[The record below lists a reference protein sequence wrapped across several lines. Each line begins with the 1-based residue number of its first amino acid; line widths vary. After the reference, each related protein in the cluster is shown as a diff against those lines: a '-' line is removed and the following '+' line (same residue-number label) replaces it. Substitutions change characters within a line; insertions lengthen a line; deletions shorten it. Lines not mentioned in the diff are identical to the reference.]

1 MASADTT
8 ILSSSDVG
16 EPKPGNP
23 ESAGFFANTLT
34 FIYYIILRFSDFP
47 KLSTTYNGSIFQAQQ
62 SSHAHDVM
70 MPIV

>member
-1 MASADTT
+1 MASVDTT

-23 ESAGFFANTLT
+23 ESAGFFANILNLY
-34 FIYYIILRFSDFP
+34 ILYYTPILGFSEIIR
-47 KLSTTYNGSIFQAQQ
+47 YQNGITFQAKK
-62 SSHAHDVM
+62 SYLIHDVM